1 MRIAKP
7 RESSKFWTHIA
18 LSGSSR
24 KHACLSVC
32 EPHSALSCSVPCGRS
47 AAAAGL
53 CLCMPATNV
62 DFEGTVFYFI
72 LFYFIISYYSIL
84 YCALEVDMQAN
95 SDEMV
100 FDSIRS
106 WYSLVAM
113 QQHIPL
119 TIDFGSNIW
128 KSTTWTD
135 SEAAQYEELA
145 CCDGKY
151 CQHVR
156 MLDGKTA
163 QHLIPDLSLSKRT
176 RRI

>member
-1 MRIAKP
+1 MNHQNFERTLRFRGLP
-7 RESSKFWTHIA
+7 ESMLVWVSVNPTQRCRV
-18 LSGSSR
+18 L
-24 KHACLSVC
+24 CL
-32 EPHSALSCSVPCGRS
+32 
-47 AAAAGL
+47 AAGAQQQL
-53 CLCMPATNV
+53 DCVFVCLQPTSTLKV
-62 DFEGTVFYFI
+62 LYFILFYFI